1 MTKKTLTLIMLGIA
15 MMSQAMADEYI
26 CMPKNNTLESPACLG
41 HECEMPNN
49 TPKEFE
55 MLCIKK
61 TTMNKT
67 EKKVQKTAS
76 TKENI
81 KVATIW

>member
-1 MTKKTLTLIMLGIA
+1 MTKKTLALIMMGFA

-26 CMPKNNTLESPACLG
+26 CMPKNNAIDTPACLG

-55 MLCIKK
+55 MICVKK
-61 TTMNKT
+61 STMNKAPN
-67 EKKVQKTAS
+67 KVQKASS